1 MFSQS
6 LRQSNKSIYIGLIF
20 LALWMFFAV
29 WHVSAGAVA
38 IPWREV
44 LSNVVGYSDEH
55 EFIIM
60 GYRLPRM
67 LIASLVGA
75 SLALSGL
82 LVQGVIRNPLASPD
96 VLGVTAGASLAV
108 VFVNAMLPD
117 IAVVWFPVIAL
128 IGGGISTV
136 LLLSIAKPVLHHPA
150 ALALIGIALAAVMSA
165 GIDYFLISRPMEIN
179 LSLIWMTG
187 SVWGR
192 NWSHLPI
199 LLSFFAVLLPCAI
212 WLAYRLDLLSL
223 GDQTAHGIGVD
234 VQRLRIVTLLVAI
247 SLACV
252 AVSVC
257 GNIGFIGLIAP
268 HAARFL
274 FGNRHIALIP
284 LAMLIGAVLLLSADL
299 FARILMP
306 PIELPAGILTAL
318 IGAPYFI
325 FLLSR
330 YKHW

>member
-1 MFSQS
+1 
-6 LRQSNKSIYIGLIF
+6 
-20 LALWMFFAV
+20 
-29 WHVSAGAVA
+29 
-38 IPWREV
+38 
-44 LSNVVGYSDEH
+44 
-55 EFIIM
+55 
-60 GYRLPRM
+60 
-67 LIASLVGA
+67 
-75 SLALSGL
+75 LALSGL
-82 LVQGVIRNPLASPD
+82 LVQGVVRNPLASPD
-96 VLGVTAGASLAV
+96 VLGVTTGASLAV
-108 VFVNAMLPD
+108 VIANAALPS
-117 IAVVWFPVIAL
+117 IAVAWFPVVAL
-128 IGGGISTV
+128 IGGAISTV
-136 LLLSIAKPVLHHPA
+136 ILLSIARPVIQHPA

-165 GIDYFLISRPMEIN
+165 GIDYVLISRPMEIN
-179 LSLIWMTG
+179 LSLIWLTG

-199 LLSFFAVLLPCAI
+199 LLGFFAVLLPCAI

-223 GDQTAHGIGVD
+223 GEPTAHGLGVN
-234 VQRLRIVTLLVAI
+234 VQRMRIVILLIAI

-257 GNIGFIGLIAP
+257 GNIGFIGLVAP
-268 HAARFL
+268 HAARFIM
-274 FGNRHIALIP
+274 GNKHLALVP
-284 LAMLIGAVLLLSADL
+284 LVMFIGAILLVSADL

>member
-1 MFSQS
+1 MYKVQWSKQTLILVLFAS
-6 LRQSNKSIYIGLIF
+6 LLV
-20 LALWMFFAV
+20 FFAL

-38 IPWREV
+38 IAWREV
-44 LSNVVGYSDEH
+44 VANIIGTSDEH
-55 EFIIM
+55 AFIIM

-67 LIASLVGA
+67 LIAILVGA

-82 LVQGVIRNPLASPD
+82 LVQGVVRNPLASPD
-96 VLGVTAGASLAV
+96 VLGVTTGASLAV

-117 IAVVWFPVIAL
+117 IAVVWFPLIAL
-128 IGGGISTV
+128 LGGAISTFA
-136 LLLSIAKPVLHHPA
+136 LLFIAKPVLHHPA
-150 ALALIGIALAAVMSA
+150 AFALIGIALAAVMGA

-179 LSLIWMTG
+179 LSLIWLTG

-192 NWSHLPI
+192 NWSHLPMLI
-199 LLSFFAVLLPCAI
+199 GFFAVLLPCAI
-212 WLAYRLDLLSL
+212 WLAYRLDLISL
-223 GDQTAHGIGVD
+223 GDQTAHGIGVN
-234 VQRLRIVTLLVAI
+234 VSTLRIITLLVAI

-274 FGNRHIALIP
+274 FGNRHLLLIP
-284 LAMLIGAVLLLSADL
+284 LCMMIGAILLLSADL

-330 YKHW
+330 YRHW

>member
-1 MFSQS
+1 MTR
-6 LRQSNKSIYIGLIF
+6 LNKTILVF
-20 LALWMFFAV
+20 ALFIVTWLFFAI
-29 WHVSAGAVA
+29 WHVSAGAVS
-38 IPWREV
+38 IPWQEV
-44 LSNVVGYSDEH
+44 VNSVFRGSDEH
-55 EFIIM
+55 AFIVN

-67 LIASLVGA
+67 FIASLVGA

-82 LVQGVIRNPLASPD
+82 LVQGVVRNPLASPD
-96 VLGVTAGASLAV
+96 VLGVTTGASLAV
-108 VFVNAMLPD
+108 VCANALMPS
-117 IAVVWFPVIAL
+117 IAVDWLPLVAL
-128 IGGGISTV
+128 FGGAVSTV
-136 LLLSIAKPVLHHPA
+136 ILLTMAKPVIHHPA
-150 ALALIGIALAAVMSA
+150 AMALIGIALAAVMSA
-165 GIDYFLISRPMEIN
+165 GIDFVLISRPMEIN
-179 LSLIWMTG
+179 LSMIWLTG

-199 LLSFFAVLLPCAI
+199 LLCFFAVLLPCAI

-223 GDQTAHGIGVD
+223 GEPTAHGLGVN
-234 VQRLRIVTLLVAI
+234 VQRMRIVTLLVAI

-257 GNIGFIGLIAP
+257 GNIGFVGLVAP
-268 HAARFL
+268 HAARFVL
-274 FGNRHIALIP
+274 GNRHLALVP
-284 LAMLIGAVLLLSADL
+284 LAMVVGAILLVSADL

-306 PIELPAGILTAL
+306 PIELPAGILTAF